1 MKGSINFLKHLK
13 SVCEESKGNCDNC
26 PLKGKEQKKNFCPF
40 LSKPFS
46 WDDDTVIEMVRD
58 RCGSL

>member
-26 PLKGKEQKKNFCPF
+26 PLKGEEQKKDLCPF

-46 WDDDTVIEMVRD
+46 WDYDTVI
-58 RCGSL
+58 